1 MGQRKGAK
9 LLFPLHVGFTP
20 QEISRIGIYGQV
32 DLLMIALV
40 SIGDL

>member
-9 LLFPLHVGFTP
+9 FLLPLHVGFTP